1 MIRSFLRAIV
11 MIPAAVFD
19 FLLSQTL
26 GFLLRAIVVAPA
38 VAVLVGFALAN
49 RQPIKVSFNPF
60 DSSDPDLA
68 VTVPLYLAGF
78 TVLIGG
84 VVLGGLAA
92 WLMQSKRRR
101 IATRLAAENVMI
113 RAELAYL
120 KGRTAAP
127 ERRSPTGSASKTLPA
142 AQLTG
147 RG

>member
-19 FLLSQTL
+19 FLLSQTS

-60 DSSDPDLA
+60 DSSEPYFA
-68 VTVPLYLAGF
+68 VTDPLYLAGF

-84 VVLGGLAA
+84 VVLGGVAT
-92 WLMQSKRRR
+92 WLKQGKRRR
-101 IATRLAAENVMI
+101 LSSRLAAEVVAI

-120 KGRTAAP
+120 KGHTARPEGRSRTH
-127 ERRSPTGSASKTLPA
+127 PTRPANRTLPA
-142 AQLTG
+142 A
-147 RG
+147 